1 MVLTETGTPA
11 VNDDGEMT
19 EIGGVVDVEELVVP
33 PETAIGMLVDDKL
46 VTGDDGSGRPVGDGV
61 SSGNVYS
68 VGSEI

>member
-19 EIGGVVDVEELVVP
+19 EIGGVVDVEKLVVP
-33 PETAIGMLVDDKL
+33 PETAIGMLVDDKA
-46 VTGDDGSGRPVGDGV
+46 VTGDDGRPVGDAV